1 MPNCYENRSTLYT
14 EYFFKQLHR
23 AKNKTYEFYVINR
36 ILYLLNDHTLKFVTQ
51 QYVRIG
57 NKKIALT
64 DLFFPQLNFHIEI
77 DEGHHYDLNR
87 EEVIERNTNSIVN
100 KRKISHS
107 EADRIR
113 QSDIVSRTGHCIE
126 RINVFR
132 NLDNGELLS
141 LLEINEN
148 IDKIVEIIK
157 NKKAE
162 LVDVGKYKV
171 WNIEKEFSPEFYI
184 SQGYI
189 DADDDVIFLNAK
201 DVCGCFNAKYNPYK
215 AGGVINP
222 KNKGILIWF
231 PKLFENDEWL
241 NGISECGNYI
251 YEQTK
256 DPIKKKEMF
265 ERWNKGQKQ
274 RLVFAR
280 IRNNLTQQGKVL
292 FKFYGLYE
300 LHELN
305 EEQGGTWKLIS
316 KRFQL

>member
-148 IDKIVEIIK
+148 IDKIVEI
-157 NKKAE
+157 
-162 LVDVGKYKV
+162 
-171 WNIEKEFSPEFYI
+171 
-184 SQGYI
+184 
-189 DADDDVIFLNAK
+189 
-201 DVCGCFNAKYNPYK
+201 
-215 AGGVINP
+215 
-222 KNKGILIWF
+222 
-231 PKLFENDEWL
+231 
-241 NGISECGNYI
+241 
-251 YEQTK
+251 
-256 DPIKKKEMF
+256 
-265 ERWNKGQKQ
+265 
-274 RLVFAR
+274 
-280 IRNNLTQQGKVL
+280 
-292 FKFYGLYE
+292 
-300 LHELN
+300 
-305 EEQGGTWKLIS
+305 
-316 KRFQL
+316 